1 MYICYYISQVISY
14 FSLITRNNTIKM
26 IKRRRAGRVG
36 QEGRSKRTTTNGQ
49 KGRSRRATKK
59 IVERKIRT

>member
-1 MYICYYISQVISY
+1 MYICYYFSQVISY
-14 FSLITRNNTIKM
+14 FSPITRNNTLKM
-26 IKRRRAGRVG
+26 IKRRRARRVG

-59 IVERKIRT
+59 IIERKIRT